1 MKKWLLQ
8 TISEILDRSTLHER
22 SYESEKTTKKITI
35 VSDRHHNGNGRRA
48 TAQLQAD
55 REWSSARSAL
65 EKLLLQV
72 INSDCNTS
80 PECQGLVLSGPA
92 PILSTEKILSQV
104 HRGVFA
110 PEASSLRR
118 LMPCQQQQASPTALA
133 NHICPVVEFPLLSSD
148 PLATEQFALIFTSSF
163 ALVMSLG
170 KDSTDTPK
178 FEFSFDPEV
187 VYKAWTA
194 LRGRLLLTSA
204 HQLSWLDSLVEKY
217 APTIPDYRLVME
229 FSRQAIAHL
238 STLPELEEKRLT
250 KVWKT
255 HPEETPA
262 KVISLR
268 DPKDRKSR
276 TSCEQQSNCSKK
288 NADVELLQALTHEIR
303 TPLTTI
309 RMLTRLLLKKPQ
321 KLTQDAIKRLENIDR
336 ECTEQINRMEL
347 IFRAAELETTTAT
360 QPKKEVPLTSISL
373 EQLFQQNIPC
383 WQKQAQRRNVTLDF
397 ILPEKLPTVVTNPS
411 MLEQVLIGLMEKFTR
426 NSPSGGEIQVQVTTA
441 GNQLKLELQ
450 SYNTN
455 NHNPIKSIGQL
466 LMFQPETGSLSL
478 NLDVTKNL
486 FHALGG
492 KLTVRQRPQ
501 QGEVMTI
508 FLPLGNTNNSQVNS
522 QTNFFL
528 TRSVS
533 S

>member
-8 TISEILDRSTLHER
+8 TICEILDRSTPSDR
-22 SYESEKTTKKITI
+22 GYESEKTTKQTVI
-35 VSDRHHNGNGRRA
+35 VADPHHSGNNNGRRA
-48 TAQLQAD
+48 TAQLQAE
-55 REWSSARSAL
+55 REWSSAIAAL
-65 EKLLLQV
+65 EKLLSQV
-72 INSDCNTS
+72 IESDSPTS
-80 PECQGLVLSGPA
+80 AEFQGLVLSGPA
-92 PILSTEKILSQV
+92 PILSTPKILSQI

-110 PEASSLRR
+110 PETSSVRR
-118 LMPCQQQQASPTALA
+118 LMPCQLQQVSPTDLA
-133 NHICPVVEFPLLSSD
+133 DNISPVVEFPLLSCD
-148 PLATEQFALIFTSSF
+148 PLVAEQFALIFTSSF

-170 KDSTDTPK
+170 KDSTDTPQ

-187 VYKAWTA
+187 VNKAWTA

-204 HQLSWLDSLVEKY
+204 HQLSWLDNLVTEF
-217 APTIPDYRLVME
+217 APPIPDYRLVME
-229 FSRQAIAHL
+229 FSRHAIAHL
-238 STLPELEEKRLT
+238 SNLPEVEEKRTT

-255 HPEETPA
+255 HPEEIPA
-262 KVISLR
+262 KVIPLR
-268 DPKDRKSR
+268 DTKDRQSR
-276 TSCEQQSNCSKK
+276 TSSDRQTNCGKK
-288 NADVELLQALTHEIR
+288 TADVELLQALTHEIR

-321 KLTQDAIKRLENIDR
+321 KLTQDVIKRLENIDQ

-347 IFRAAELETTTAT
+347 IFRAAELETTTKT
-360 QPKKEVPLTSISL
+360 QPQKEVPLTSISL

-397 ILPEKLPTVVTNPS
+397 VLPEKLPTVVTNPG

-426 NSPSGGEIQVQVTTA
+426 TSPCGGEIQVQVTTA

-450 SYNTN
+450 SQN
-455 NHNPIKSIGQL
+455 NNKHNPIQSIGQL

-501 QGEVMTI
+501 KGEVMTI
-508 FLPLGNTNNSQVNS
+508 FLPLGHTNNSHA
-522 QTNFFL
+522 NFFL
-528 TRSVS
+528 TRSATS
-533 S
+533 